1 MASSGYERVVYL
13 GSGPLKG
20 LAHESSLKLLELTAG
35 EIVTYFESPLGFRH
49 GPKSILDD
57 RTLAVFYISGDPYTR
72 KYDLDLLAE
81 LKRSM
86 RPGSVI
92 AIAATDAGTDDPS
105 FWHLEGL
112 EGVEDAAL
120 ALPFVVVAQLLGP
133 LLLARPRLHTG
144 QSVPQPG
151 SESRGTG
158 RIHPFS
164 TEEESMMY
172 LGVDGGGTKTA
183 LCLVDEGGRVAA
195 QTQAPSCYYF
205 TEGIDLVGRVLQE
218 GIDEV
223 CDRASVKPAEIRYAF
238 FGLPTYGEVSGDV
251 PTLDAVPG
259 EILGHGRYACDNDTV
274 CGWAGSLGGVDG
286 INVVSGTGSITYGER
301 LGRGAR
307 VGGWGDLFGDEGS
320 AYWISI
326 KGLNA
331 FTRMSDG
338 RLPVGP
344 LHEALRTHLELAA
357 DLDLVDV
364 VLNRWQGGRSEI
376 AALSRVVVEA
386 AESRGRMRGADPIR
400 GGRRTRRT
408 RRYHQTRPGFRLRR
422 RGFQS
427 PTPAVYSAYVPSSRT
442 SERPSTHLHDG
453 YELEEAPVSRLLS
466 GRRSTRRGS
475 RANHWIPRRSAN

>member
-1 MASSGYERVVYL
+1 
-13 GSGPLKG
+13 
-20 LAHESSLKLLELTAG
+20 
-35 EIVTYFESPLGFRH
+35 
-49 GPKSILDD
+49 
-57 RTLAVFYISGDPYTR
+57 
-72 KYDLDLLAE
+72 
-81 LKRSM
+81 
-86 RPGSVI
+86 
-92 AIAATDAGTDDPS
+92 
-105 FWHLEGL
+105 
-112 EGVEDAAL
+112 
-120 ALPFVVVAQLLGP
+120 
-133 LLLARPRLHTG
+133 
-144 QSVPQPG
+144 
-151 SESRGTG
+151 
-158 RIHPFS
+158 
-164 TEEESMMY
+164 MMY

-223 CDRASVKPAEIRYAF
+223 CEQASVTPAEIRHAF

-301 LGRGAR
+301 LGRGVR

-344 LHEALRTHLELAA
+344 LHEALSRHLELAA
-357 DLDLVDV
+357 DLDVVDV

-376 AALSRVVVEA
+376 ATLSRVVVKAAETGDEYAARILSEA
-386 AESRGRMRGADPIR
+386 ADELARLVDTTRLILDFGPEEKVPVSYS
-400 GGRRTRRT
+400 GGVFSVRSIVE
-408 RRYHQTRPGFRLRR
+408 GF
-422 RGFQS
+422 G
-427 PTPAVYSAYVPSSRT
+427 SAL
-442 SERPSTHLHDG
+442 EDLHDG
-453 YELEEAPVSRLLS
+453 YELRKPLYSPVIGAAIYAARLADEPLDTETLGRLEATMQES
-466 GRRSTRRGS
+466 GT
-475 RANHWIPRRSAN
+475 